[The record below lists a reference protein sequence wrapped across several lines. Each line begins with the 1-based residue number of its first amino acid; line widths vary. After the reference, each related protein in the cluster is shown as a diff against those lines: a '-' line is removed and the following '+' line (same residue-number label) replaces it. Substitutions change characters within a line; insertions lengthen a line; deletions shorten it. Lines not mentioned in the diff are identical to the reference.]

1 MKTIRQLLSQK
12 GNTVYSSAPDMH
24 VFEALELMAEKDV
37 GALLVVQ
44 NEQLIGVFSERDY
57 ARKVILKGRSSKD
70 VFVKDIMSSPPI
82 IIRPDN
88 TNEQA
93 LALMSAKHIRHLP
106 VMEDNKLI
114 GIITIGDLVK
124 SIIDEQKLVIDRLEK
139 YILANTS
146 LT

>member
-1 MKTIRQLLSQK
+1 MKTIRQMLNEK
-12 GNTVYSSAPDMH
+12 GNTVYSATPDMH
-24 VFEALELMAEKDV
+24 VFEALELMAEKDI
-37 GALLVVQ
+37 GALLVVE

-57 ARKVILKGRSSKD
+57 ARKVILKGRSSRD
-70 VFVKDIMSSPPI
+70 VYVKDIMSSPPI
-82 IIRPDN
+82 FIRPDN

-106 VMEDNKLI
+106 VMEGNKLI
-114 GIITIGDLVK
+114 GIVTIGDLVNT
-124 SIIDEQKLVIDRLEK
+124 IIDEQKLVIDRLEK

>member
-1 MKTIRQLLSQK
+1 MKTIRQMLNEK
-12 GNTVYSSAPDMH
+12 GNTVYSATPDMH
-24 VFEALELMAEKDV
+24 VFEALELMAEKDI
-37 GALLVVQ
+37 GALLVVKD
-44 NEQLIGVFSERDY
+44 EQLIGVFSERDY
-57 ARKVILKGRSSKD
+57 ARKVILKGKSSKD
-70 VFVKDIMSSPPI
+70 VYVRDIMSSPPI

-106 VMEDNKLI
+106 VMEGDKLI
-114 GIITIGDLVK
+114 GIVTIGDLVNT
-124 SIIDEQKLVIDRLEK
+124 IIDEQKLVIDRLEK

>member
-12 GNTVYSSAPDMH
+12 GNTVYSAAPDMH

>member
-1 MKTIRQLLSQK
+1 MKTIRQMLNEK
-12 GNTVYSSAPDMH
+12 GNTVYSVTPDMH
-24 VFEALELMAEKDV
+24 VFEALELMAEKDI
-37 GALLVVQ
+37 GALLVVKD
-44 NEQLIGVFSERDY
+44 EQLIGVFSERDY
-57 ARKVILKGRSSKD
+57 ARKVILKGKSSKD
-70 VFVKDIMSSPPI
+70 VYVRDIMSSPPI

-106 VMEDNKLI
+106 VMEGDKLI
-114 GIITIGDLVK
+114 GIVTIGDLVNT
-124 SIIDEQKLVIDRLEK
+124 IIDEQKLVIDRLEK

>member
-1 MKTIRQLLSQK
+1 
-12 GNTVYSSAPDMH
+12 MH

>member
-1 MKTIRQLLSQK
+1 MKTIRQMLNQK
-12 GNTVYSSAPDMH
+12 GNTVYAATPDLH
-24 VFEALELMAEKDV
+24 VYDALKLMADKDV

-44 NEQLIGVFSERDY
+44 DEQLIGVFSERDY
-57 ARKVILKGRSSKD
+57 ARKVILKGLSSKD
-70 VFVKDIMSSPPI
+70 VYVKDIMSSPPI
-82 IIRPDN
+82 IIMPDN

>member
-1 MKTIRQLLSQK
+1 MKTIRQMLNEK
-12 GNTVYSSAPDMH
+12 GNTVYSATPDMH
-24 VFEALELMAEKDV
+24 VFEALELMAEKDI
-37 GALLVVQ
+37 GALLVVKD
-44 NEQLIGVFSERDY
+44 EQLIGVFSERDY
-57 ARKVILKGRSSKD
+57 ARKVILKGRSSRD
-70 VFVKDIMSSPPI
+70 VYVKDIMSSPPI

-106 VMEDNKLI
+106 VMEGDKLV
-114 GIITIGDLVK
+114 GIVTIGDLVNT
-124 SIIDEQKLVIDRLEK
+124 IIDEQKLVIDRLEK